1 MDILIKGGHV
11 INPATKM
18 DEVADVRIENDE
30 IAEIGKNLKAKK
42 TDRVIQAKGYY
53 VMPGFIDMHVHF
65 RDPGFEQK
73 EDIYTGMAA
82 ATHGGYTTVLTMP
95 NTKPVVDN
103 ADVVNYVHTKAASGH
118 CIHVMQVGAVTK
130 GQQGK
135 ELADIKGMVE
145 AGIPAI
151 SEDGK
156 SVMNAEVYREGM
168 LEAAKYG
175 IPVLAHCEDINMV
188 NGGVMNADAKAKELD
203 MPGITNSVEDVIIA
217 RDIVLS
223 KETGAQLHLCHC
235 STADSV
241 KMVKLAKEEGLKVS
255 AEVCPHHF
263 TLTSD
268 DIKKFVPQIE
278 NGILIPHE
286 TDADTNY
293 KMNPPLRTG
302 KDVEALKEGLRDG
315 IMDVISTDHAPHTF
329 DDKNTSMKKAPF
341 GIVGLETAACLTYS
355 ELVLG
360 GYLTPMQMAEKMS
373 YNPAR
378 IIGIDKGDIQ
388 PGKKAD
394 VVLFDPN
401 ETYRIDKN
409 TFASKGRNTPF
420 DGREVTGRVKL
431 TICDGNIVYEQ

>member
-18 DEVADVRIENDE
+18 DEVADVRIENDV

-82 ATHGGYTTVLTMP
+82 AAHGGYTTVLTMP

-409 TFASKGRNTPF
+409 TFASKGKNTPF

>member
-18 DEVADVRIENDE
+18 DEVADVWIENDE

-82 ATHGGYTTVLTMP
+82 AAHGGYTTVLTMP